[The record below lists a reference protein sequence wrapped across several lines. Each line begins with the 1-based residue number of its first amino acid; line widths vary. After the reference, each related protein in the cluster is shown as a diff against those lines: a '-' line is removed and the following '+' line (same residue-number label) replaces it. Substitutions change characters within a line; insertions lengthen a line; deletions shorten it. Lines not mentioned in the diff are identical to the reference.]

1 MTTQT
6 VEWISASVKLPDPK
20 INVLLWE
27 WWYEDDGDWN
37 EPKIDW
43 YEERYWFR
51 TYWDSP
57 IVTHWMPLPNKP
69 I

>member
-27 WWYEDDGDWN
+27 WWYEDEW
-37 EPKIDW
+37 KFVIMIVQM
-43 YEERYWFR
+43 
-51 TYWDSP
+51 TYYMLWDD
-57 IVTHWMPLPNKP
+57 L
-69 I
+69 